1 MRQTSTGA
9 KEKPTTTRTGPAAA
23 WLAAL
28 SRLRRRIATAAPSMD
43 GPNSSNG
50 VGQSTR
56 SHADANRD
64 TFLRLLVAQIRHQD
78 PLSQD
83 FRFGSSD
90 GTSLHP
96 HPAKR
101 NHFSTRKRRRL
112 RRDRSSPLLAP
123 HGG

>member
-1 MRQTSTGA
+1 MILSVVGSAEREDPPAVLVSDFVRVVKQAVEVGA
-9 KEKPTTTRTGPAAA
+9 EVIE
-23 WLAAL
+23 L
-28 SRLRRRIATAAPSMD
+28 
-43 GPNSSNG
+43 N
-50 VGQSTR
+50 
-56 SHADANRD
+56 
-64 TFLRLLVAQIRHQD
+64 
-78 PLSQD
+78 LSQD